1 MIDMNGTSVKLPPRA
16 GRNGKTKYI
25 YIVLTRTNGGIPQMI
40 RTVTGDCYNHASV
53 AFSAT
58 PHLLYSFARIHNISP
73 LVGGPVAEYL
83 CRFTHGGQA
92 RVPAAVFAISV
103 TPETYRRARRIVRRI
118 FNDDEYIYN
127 LLSVA
132 SYPMLGGFETYKAY
146 SCSEFVAVLLHLI
159 GIDVG
164 GRAPGCRPDD
174 LFYFLQKY
182 PDAQEIWHGDIRGYL
197 KEPRNSPCRRDD
209 FFALPNSDMAMEAG
223 ECFFELLRR
232 TLGARAKH
240 T

>member
-1 MIDMNGTSVKLPPRA
+1 MIDMNGTSAKLPPRA
-16 GRNGKTKYI
+16 GQNGKTKYI
-25 YIVLTRTNGGIPQMI
+25 FIVLTRTNGGIPQII
-40 RTVTGDCYNHASV
+40 RTLTGDCYNHASV

-92 RVPAAVFAISV
+92 KVPSSVFAISV
-103 TPETYRRARRIVRRI
+103 TPETYRNARRIVRSI
-118 FNDDEYIYN
+118 FNDGEYIYN

-132 SYPMLGGFETYKAY
+132 SYPLLGGFETYKAY

-159 GIDVG
+159 GIDVSG
-164 GRAPGCRPDD
+164 HTSGCRPDD
-174 LFYFLQKY
+174 LFHFLQNH
-182 PDAQEIWHGDIRGYL
+182 PDAQKVWCGDIRGFL
-197 KEPRNSPCRRDD
+197 KEPRNSPCHCDD
-209 FFALPNSDMAMEAG
+209 FFAIPSSDMAKEAG
-223 ECFFELLRR
+223 VYFYELLRR
-232 TLGARAKH
+232 ALGVRARH